1 MSYEMRHGAGLRLN
15 SLYYLPPSRFLS
27 LFFLSET
34 RSLSGQEAKLVYVKR
49 LCFFFPPLHLFPS
62 QSVWDPI
69 HCFHPS
75 PKPTPLLLPILLY
88 YASSRPPSFSSCS
101 SALDVHTE
109 LCRIGFLLLSDL
121 LKKSLFTSF
130 TFHLS

>member
-1 MSYEMRHGAGLRLN
+1 MRHGAGLGLN
-15 SLYYLPPSRFLS
+15 SLYYLPLS
-27 LFFLSET
+27 LFLSHFFLSVT

-49 LCFFFPPLHLFPS
+49 LCFFPPLFIYFHLSLYGLLFTAF
-62 QSVWDPI
+62 I
-69 HCFHPS
+69 
-75 PKPTPLLLPILLY
+75 PLLNLHPFSSPSFYIMHHLDRLP
-88 YASSRPPSFSSCS
+88 SRP
-101 SALDVHTE
+101 VHTE

>member
-1 MSYEMRHGAGLRLN
+1 MRHGAGLGLN
-15 SLYYLPPSRFLS
+15 SLYYLPLS
-27 LFFLSET
+27 LFLSHFFLSVT
-34 RSLSGQEAKLVYVKR
+34 RSLSGQEVKLVYVKR
-49 LCFFFPPLHLFPS
+49 LCFPPPPPS
-62 QSVWDPI
+62 QSVWAPI